1 MSEYTAL
8 DPKVNDYV
16 SGFMLGRESPR
27 LKDLREAAA
36 MARPDAS
43 RATDPVQAQFLAWLV
58 RLTGA
63 RDILEV
69 GTFIGY
75 SALAMAES
83 MPEDGRLLTNDIDP
97 AVSAWAA
104 DNVGTMGNRVWY
116 RFMDAT
122 RGLRV
127 DRYYDLI
134 YIDSPKHGYP
144 ALYSLGLEALKP
156 GGIMVFD
163 NALMNGRV
171 AEASTR
177 PDIRGV
183 QTVNKMA
190 FNDPRVDATLVPLG
204 DGFLIVRKL

>member
-27 LKDLREAAA
+27 LKELRDAAA

-63 RDILEV
+63 SNILEV

-75 SALAMAES
+75 SALAMAEA
-83 MPEDGRLLTNDIDP
+83 GGTVLTNDIDP
-97 AVSAWAA
+97 GLSALAFTLI
-104 DNVGTMGNRVWY
+104 GRKETRISYRVI
-116 RFMDAT
+116 DAT
-122 RGLRV
+122 RGLV
-127 DRYYDLI
+127 VEQPCDLI
-134 YIDSPKHGYP
+134 YIDSAKHGYP

-190 FNDPRVDATLVPLG
+190 FNDPRVDATFVPLG